1 MVPKQVEFA
10 IHCYITLMEI
20 AGQLKKLYEDA
31 SCIWRSTCRFANLG
45 VAAVKPATSATHFQ
59 NRSPLHIAGKCW
71 RCLLREGPLTKCLDF
86 KWLMRAEGEVG
97 WNTNGKLLFSALLTF
112 SMSSLTSLVFTYCYR
127 EASPRAPA
135 KRALTTT
142 RQLQWAVRYF
152 LKLLNNFW
160 CIFWPIESL
169 Y

>member
-1 MVPKQVEFA
+1 MVPKQVELL

-20 AGQLKKLYEDA
+20 VGQLKKLYEDA
-31 SCIWRSTCRFANLG
+31 SCNWRSTCRFANLG

-71 RCLLREGPLTKCLDF
+71 RCLKRRPFNKMSGFQMVNAGGGGGRLKH
-86 KWLMRAEGEVG
+86 KWQIA
-97 WNTNGKLLFSALLTF
+97 LFCTF
-112 SMSSLTSLVFTYCYR
+112 NMSMSSLTSLVFTYCYR

-152 LKLLNNFW
+152 LKLLNKFW